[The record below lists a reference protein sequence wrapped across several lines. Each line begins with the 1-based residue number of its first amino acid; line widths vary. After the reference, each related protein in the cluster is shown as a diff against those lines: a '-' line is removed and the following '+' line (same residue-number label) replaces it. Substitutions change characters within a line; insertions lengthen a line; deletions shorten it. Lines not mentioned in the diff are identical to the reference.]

1 MIPANELRIGNWVDV
16 ENASTII
23 DNSSGAYQKIVRA
36 KYEQV
41 ESISN
46 EFALAGGFHCLEYG
60 EPIPLTPEIVIACGF
75 EKRQHKWNDGSVSEN
90 DYWLGKYH
98 VGFTEKDGIYF
109 ARVTHDGNP
118 CWLCS
123 LQHLH
128 QLQNTYFCLTG
139 TELTIDESKLK
150 Q

>member
-60 EPIPLTPEIVIACGF
+60 EPIPLTPEIIVACGF
-75 EKRQHKWNDGSVSEN
+75 TPKKALYETLEIKYKTGLIEAKISLENTDDGE
-90 DYWLGKYH
+90 WRW
-98 VGFTEKDGIYF
+98 I
-109 ARVTHDGNP
+109 DGNTNVA
-118 CWLCS
+118 LYS
-123 LQHLH
+123 LH
-128 QLQNTYFCLTG
+128 QLQNLYFALTG
-139 TELTIDESKLK
+139 TELTIDESKLNNK
-150 Q
+150 TDK